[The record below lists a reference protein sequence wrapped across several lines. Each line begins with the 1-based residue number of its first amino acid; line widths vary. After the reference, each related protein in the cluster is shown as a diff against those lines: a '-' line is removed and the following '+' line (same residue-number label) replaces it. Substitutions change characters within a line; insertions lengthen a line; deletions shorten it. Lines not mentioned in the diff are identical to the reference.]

1 MDYGSRWLNY
11 CKQRKNKWEDK
22 RKNLRF
28 THIFQSKSTVEMLN
42 PFLLLCIV
50 LVKLSSEITNL
61 LHRSMSL
68 FLKEIEMC
76 KVWQGN

>member
-28 THIFQSKSTVEMLN
+28 THIFQSKSTVE
-42 PFLLLCIV
+42 
-50 LVKLSSEITNL
+50 K
-61 LHRSMSL
+61 
-68 FLKEIEMC
+68 
-76 KVWQGN
+76 